1 VNFKKK
7 KRKKKMSSPT
17 NHHLHVTRVFPN
29 ESTWHDAFN
38 AIAEAEQ
45 GVSPLEKLTCV
56 TIALQAPSP
65 GGACIVCTAALTNLR
80 CSLTLVP
87 CLCPGVN
94 IGPQSLITLN
104 QHTLVLF

>member
-1 VNFKKK
+1 LIEKCEFQGKEREKK
-7 KRKKKMSSPT
+7 KRKKKVSSPT

-65 GGACIVCTAALTNLR
+65 GGACIVCTTA
-80 CSLTLVP
+80 
-87 CLCPGVN
+87 
-94 IGPQSLITLN
+94 
-104 QHTLVLF
+104 QH